1 MNKCYL
7 GLGSNQKNPE
17 RQIRRAIQNI
27 RNIPFTTVTQ
37 VSGLHWSKA
46 WGLQRQQ
53 DFCNVVVEIKTRL
66 SPLILL
72 NRCQDIESQQGRV
85 RKKRWGP
92 RTLDVDIILYNQQQ
106 INNHRLAIPHPHYQ
120 ERDFVLKPLA
130 ELNTEL
136 TFSKN
141 ACARF
146 STTL

>member
-7 GLGSNQKNPE
+7 GLGSNQKSPE
-17 RQIRRAIQNI
+17 RQIRQAINNI
-27 RNIPFTTVTQ
+27 RSIPFTTVTQ
-37 VSGLHWSKA
+37 VSGFYWSKA
-46 WGLQRQQ
+46 WGLPRQQ
-53 DFCNVVVEIKTRL
+53 DFCNVVVEITTRL

-72 NRCQDIESQQGRV
+72 NCCQNIELQQGRV

-92 RTLDVDIILYNQQQ
+92 RTLDIDIILYNQQQ
-106 INNHRLAIPHPHYQ
+106 INNHRLAIPHPHFH
-120 ERDFVLKPLA
+120 ERDFVLKPLE
-130 ELNTEL
+130 ELNKKI